1 MECKMDDSILLTVKD
16 QIGIDRKNTDFDKD
30 LIICI
35 NPILFILYQEG
46 LTQENYEIMDD
57 TMTWADILLE
67 ERSKEALNVM
77 VKWVGL
83 RTRLL
88 FDPPTSSV
96 LLQALKDNAAELEW
110 RAFITNNYVGEIGEL
125 YGGDVEELI

>member
-16 QIGIDRKNTDFDKD
+16 QIGIDRKNVDFDKD

-67 ERSKEALNVM
+67 ERSKAALNVM

>member
-1 MECKMDDSILLTVKD
+1 MDDSILETVKD
-16 QIGIDRKNTDFDKD
+16 QIGIDRRNTDFDRD
-30 LIICI
+30 LIMCI
-35 NPILFILYQEG
+35 NSILFILYQEG
-46 LTQENYEIMDD
+46 LLQENYEIMDNVP
-57 TMTWADILLE
+57 TWQDILLE
-67 ERSKEALNVM
+67 ERSKDALNVLI
-77 VKWVGL
+77 KWVSL
-83 RTRLL
+83 RVRLL